1 MNLTCLECKNK
12 IDLQDYTNIEEGQV
26 IECNMCGI
34 TLMVTNTGVDGKGE
48 VGVEIVD
55 EGK

>member
-1 MNLTCLECKNK
+1 MVDLTDREVVKDT
-12 IDLQDYTNIEEGQV
+12 I

-34 TLMVTNTGVDGKGE
+34 TLMVTEAMPNEE
-48 VGVEIVD
+48 VQVEIVD